1 MSAVEHSN
9 DQEAFAQSIK
19 TWNTEHLGRC
29 LVATNVNE
37 VAKEAIRAELL
48 NRGVNLDQATARA
61 AKQNQAAK
69 AALTR
74 KQNFVVWVP
83 TVGILSA
90 VAIGIYMLIA
100 G

>member
-1 MSAVEHSN
+1 MEHSN
-9 DQEAFAQSIK
+9 DREAFAQSIK
-19 TWNTEHLGRC
+19 SWDTEHLGRC

-37 VAKEAIRAELL
+37 VAKDTIRAELQ
-48 NRGVNLDQATARA
+48 NRGVNLDQVTARA
-61 AKQNQAAK
+61 AKQNEASK
-69 AALTR
+69 ATLTR

>member
-1 MSAVEHSN
+1 MEHSN

-19 TWNTEHLGRC
+19 SWNTEHLGRC

-37 VAKEAIRAELL
+37 VAKDTIRAELQ
-48 NRGVNLDQATARA
+48 NRGVNLDQVTARA
-61 AKQNQAAK
+61 ATQNEASK
-69 AALTR
+69 ATLTR